1 MKKGYPS
8 TVVTG
13 NESKI
18 QSVVFEVPDFQDGEK
33 GKIISTTETL
43 SFHLHVF
50 KSWVY
55 VEVAGKVL
63 KFCKL
68 EITFKFVKRQLEYN
82 HENSE
87 LPRTKDKERSP
98 NMTPWTSPCF
108 KGSVA
113 FDNNAFIHG
122 INVQHGAKIDST
134 T

>member
-1 MKKGYPS
+1 MGSLKYSFIPFPLLDGLRQVLKNETSLKYAIINRDVRKNKKAVMKKGYPS

-63 KFCKL
+63 
-68 EITFKFVKRQLEYN
+68 
-82 HENSE
+82 
-87 LPRTKDKERSP
+87 
-98 NMTPWTSPCF
+98 
-108 KGSVA
+108 
-113 FDNNAFIHG
+113 
-122 INVQHGAKIDST
+122 
-134 T
+134 